1 LKADLLKNATSFSDE
16 TAQSEV
22 TLLDIGSDPQF
33 RVVLWSCFVAI
44 NVIILAMVLLPKCT
58 CPTRRVGI
66 ILRNVAAIVYV
77 TSSVTLVALL
87 GVDEGP
93 ASYTTSKQDCWNLLV
108 AIGLYM
114 CHGFWAWPCLL
125 KYVASQIRYQPSIN
139 QSRYPIIQAYP
150 NTPRRYFNNTNEQS
164 RSRSPRPTTTQC
176 CKRVERLG
184 EHLVLT
190 SRFLSR
196 QCSTLLNKTR
206 RCSKTLAVPLLLSKI
221 TRVDVRFR
229 QIEALPTLFW
239 RQLHHASVHCVH
251 SAERPSGM
259 RKIMFSSGILSSR
272 SSAVRARY

>member
-44 NVIILAMVLLPKCT
+44 NVIVLAMVLLPKCT

-66 ILRNVAAIVYV
+66 ILRNIAAIVYV

-125 KYVASQIRYQPSIN
+125 KYVASPTKMKVRWRYL
-139 QSRYPIIQAYP
+139 R
-150 NTPRRYFNNTNEQS
+150 
-164 RSRSPRPTTTQC
+164 
-176 CKRVERLG
+176 G
-184 EHLVLT
+184 
-190 SRFLSR
+190 
-196 QCSTLLNKTR
+196 
-206 RCSKTLAVPLLLSKI
+206 
-221 TRVDVRFR
+221 R
-229 QIEALPTLFW
+229 QIQHTVQTELEAFHAAPPPPAHQPVIPAPAVVGASDLGPLANAYVQAIRAGKADEIAELGGRAPSWAPVDYLSTHSPLPRDL
-239 RQLHHASVHCVH
+239 
-251 SAERPSGM
+251 
-259 RKIMFSSGILSSR
+259 
-272 SSAVRARY
+272 